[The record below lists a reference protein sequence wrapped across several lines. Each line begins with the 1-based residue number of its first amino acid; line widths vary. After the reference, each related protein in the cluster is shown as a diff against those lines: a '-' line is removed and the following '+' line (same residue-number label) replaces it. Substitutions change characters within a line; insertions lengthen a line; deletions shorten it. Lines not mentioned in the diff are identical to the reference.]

1 MSKDLGDYNQF
12 EKDIILED
20 FKSFNDSFWK
30 NEAAGETRVQFFI
43 GLVTAVIS
51 GLVALA
57 TTVKKHTAT
66 GADPAALITEQ
77 SFLIITAV
85 ALLSLIVI
93 GLITFL
99 RMVKRN
105 CVTDEYKAAMD
116 YIRQSYMR
124 TGDEDYVPVTKIKT
138 PGKPKI
144 GGLSSFVAVIN
155 GILLAILFLIWAS
168 VDACGVWSTGN
179 LSTRSVLKAVV
190 IGVLGAAIQIIWS
203 NAFRDEYET
212 EYRKKMGFKKEP
224 VAAHRSNPSQL
235 SSNQNSMEQE
245 ATLIITGEQPD
256 AIARQIADLQK
267 LAAYRLIQRDALTI
281 RDVYWDFP
289 DERLAAN
296 HVALRLR
303 YHDKKPLITLKGPS
317 QNARFSGGQSRSEF
331 EMPWSDS
338 AFSEVLSRLQAQGL
352 MTSAASGF
360 KRGIGP
366 DPAFNDVGLKT
377 VQVRRTLRLVR
388 DVVKSTDSMSNV
400 LAELSIDTT
409 TFECNDLDIVHHE
422 IEIEAKARGGELAA
436 EELVT
441 ALVQLFPQNLR
452 SWKYS
457 KLATG
462 KALAHL
468 VAVNTS
474 DQLLGDANVLRPAAY
489 DMIAAYLG

>member
-1 MSKDLGDYNQF
+1 MSKSLGDDNQF

-20 FKSFNDSFWK
+20 LKSFNDSFWK

-57 TTVKKHTAT
+57 TAVKRDTAT
-66 GADPAALITEQ
+66 GADPTALITEQ
-77 SFLIITAV
+77 SFLIITTV

-124 TGDEDYVPVTKIKT
+124 PAGDEYAPVRKIKT

-155 GILLAILFLIWAS
+155 GIILAILFLIWAS
-168 VDACGVWSTGN
+168 VDDGGIWSTGY
-179 LSTRSVLKAVV
+179 LSTRSGLKAVV
-190 IGVLGAAIQIIWS
+190 IGVFGAAIQIIWA

-212 EYRKKMGFKKEP
+212 EYRKKMGLKKEP
-224 VAAHRSNPSQL
+224 VAAHRRNPSQM
-235 SSNQNSMEQE
+235 SSDQNSMEQE
-245 ATLIITGEQPD
+245 ATLVIVGEQPD

-267 LAAYRLIQRDALTI
+267 LAEYRLIQRDALNI

-289 DERLAAN
+289 DGRLAAN
-296 HVALRLR
+296 HIALRLR

-317 QNARFSGGQSRSEF
+317 QNARFSGGLSRSEF

-338 AFSEVLSRLQAQGL
+338 AFSEVLSKLQAQGL
-352 MTSAASGF
+352 ITSAAPDFG
-360 KRGIGP
+360 GIGP
-366 DPAFNDVGLKT
+366 DPAFKAVGLKT
-377 VQVRRTLRLVR
+377 VQVRRTRRLVR
-388 DVVKSTDSMSNV
+388 DVAGPTDRKSNV

-409 TFECNDLDIVHHE
+409 TFEFNDLGIVHHE
-422 IEIEAKARGGELAA
+422 IEIETKARGGELAA
-436 EELVT
+436 EGLVT

-462 KALAHL
+462 KALADL
-468 VAVNTS
+468 VDAGTA
-474 DQLLGDANVLRPAAY
+474 DQLLGDGNVLLPSAY
-489 DMIAAYLG
+489 DMIAKYLG